1 VDQQRLEDAVD
12 RVEIRAVLEAY
23 ADIVSRRAWA
33 ELNGVMLADVVLD
46 LDLREQT
53 MTVTGPAGIGAFI
66 AERIEGFAFFE
77 FVILNTR
84 VHLRSGADPDRAAS
98 RMYMSELRQ
107 THDGHWS
114 QVYGVYHD
122 RLRRVDGQW
131 FLAQRTYHSLAR
143 NNVPAALYDFPHH
156 LTLDSLS

>member
-1 VDQQRLEDAVD
+1 
-12 RVEIRAVLEAY
+12 
-23 ADIVSRRAWA
+23 
-33 ELNGVMLADVVLD
+33 
-46 LDLREQT
+46 
-53 MTVTGPAGIGAFI
+53 
-66 AERIEGFAFFE
+66 
-77 FVILNTR
+77 
-84 VHLRSGADPDRAAS
+84 
-98 RMYMSELRQ
+98 MYMSELRQ

-131 FLAQRTYHSLAR
+131 FLAHRIYHSLAR

>member
-1 VDQQRLEDAVD
+1 VDEDRLQDAVD
-12 RVEIRAVLEAY
+12 RVEIRAVLENY

-33 ELNGVMLADVVLD
+33 ELTDVMLADVVLD
-46 LDLREQT
+46 LDLRGQT
-53 MTVTGPAGIGAFI
+53 MTCNGPGEIGAFI
-66 AERIEGFAFFE
+66 AERIEMFEFFQ

-84 VHLRSGADPDRAAS
+84 THLRSGGDPDRAAT

-107 THDGHWS
+107 TFEGHWT

-131 FLAQRTYHSLAR
+131 MLAHRTYHSLAR
-143 NNVPAALYDFPHH
+143 NNMPAALFDFPHE
-156 LTLDSLS
+156 LTLDSL